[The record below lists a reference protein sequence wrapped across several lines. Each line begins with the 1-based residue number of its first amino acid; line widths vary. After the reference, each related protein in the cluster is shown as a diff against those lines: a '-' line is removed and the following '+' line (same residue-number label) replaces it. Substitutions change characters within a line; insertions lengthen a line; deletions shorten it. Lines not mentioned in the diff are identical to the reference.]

1 MTKGLLMVRQ
11 RGYAICTQPR
21 SGGNLLCQVL
31 SSTDQLGYP
40 LEYFNGPGRRA
51 LGLPDFPDASEL
63 QIDAI
68 LRLGATPNGVYA
80 VKLFA
85 SQFAAFSRRVRWM
98 DLLPNLRFVYLS
110 RDDLLGQAI
119 SWARAQQTEQYRS
132 TQVAKRI
139 AVYDADLIRSQLIA
153 IVRERAQWEAFFAR
167 TGIKPLRIIYER
179 FLEDRSSHV
188 DLVADLLDVENP
200 VVDQR
205 RIDLVIQRDAVTEE
219 WEQRFRT
226 ESGDPN
232 VLDDLAANLR
242 SSMREVRS
250 ALAIHLTR
258 LVSGGRR

>member
-1 MTKGLLMVRQ
+1 MVRQ

-21 SGGNLLCQVL
+21 SGSNLLCQIL

-40 LEYFNGPGRRA
+40 LEYFNGLGRRS
-51 LGLPDFPDASEL
+51 LGQPDFPDAPEL

-98 DLLPNLRFVYLS
+98 DLLPSLRFVYLS

-119 SWARAQQTEQYRS
+119 SSARAQQTGQYRS
-132 TQVAKRI
+132 TQAARRA
-139 AVYDADLIRSQLIA
+139 AVYDADLIRSQLIT

-167 TGIKPLRIIYER
+167 TGIKPLRIVYER
-179 FLEDRSSHV
+179 LLEDRSRHV
-188 DLVADLLDVENP
+188 DLVADRVDVENP
-200 VVDQR
+200 VIDQR

-219 WEQRFRT
+219 WEQRFRA

-232 VLDDLAANLR
+232 VLDDLVADLR
-242 SSMREVRS
+242 SSVRDVCS
-250 ALAIHLTR
+250 ALGSYRSMLR
-258 LVSGGRR
+258 FR